1 MDGDFAPTQLTQTSR
16 EKLKQTVAKIE
27 RMEEEKR
34 QIGADIKDTYA
45 EAKAFGFD
53 AKALRAIIALRR
65 QDRRE
70 REEQEQIVDL
80 YLHAIGEI

>member
-16 EKLKQTVAKIE
+16 EKLKQLVEKIE
-27 RMEEEKR
+27 RMETER
-34 QIGADIKDTYA
+34 RAIGEDVKDTYA

-53 AKALRAIIALRR
+53 TKALRAIIAIRR

-70 REEQEQIVDL
+70 REEQEQILDL

>member
-16 EKLKQTVAKIE
+16 EKLKQIVEKIE
-27 RMEEEKR
+27 RMEAER
-34 QIGADIKDTYA
+34 RAIGEDVKDTYA

-53 AKALRAIIALRR
+53 VKALRAIIAIRR

-70 REEQEQIVDL
+70 REEQEQILDL